1 MTYLD
6 YINGWDAGVLQRAVD
21 NCHCNPFGDVS
32 CDHFFLSFRISDDVV
47 FWTDKQA
54 SCCAAQKIFDLN
66 QGQQCHITKSIDEQS
81 NKFFSF

>member
-32 CDHFFLSFRISDDVV
+32 CDHFFSLSEYLTWF
-47 FWTDKQA
+47 FKTDKQA